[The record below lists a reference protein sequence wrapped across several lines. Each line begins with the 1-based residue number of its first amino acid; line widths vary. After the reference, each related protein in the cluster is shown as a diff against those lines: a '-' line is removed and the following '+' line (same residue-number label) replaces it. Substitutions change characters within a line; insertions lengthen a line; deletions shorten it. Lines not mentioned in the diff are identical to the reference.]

1 MKLPLRSRRTCAAMA
16 SVLAVLAVGFGPS
29 TARAAPPSTD
39 EWAVEWTDDFG
50 GGAGTAPDSKN
61 WITDVGTGYPGG
73 PAQWGTGEVQRYTND
88 PANLSQDGH
97 GNLRITPLR
106 DSAGRWTSGRIETR
120 RSDFRPADGKKLR
133 IEARLQL
140 PGITGP
146 AAAGYWPA
154 FWTLGR
160 PFRTGEGVSPTVG
173 EFDVLENA
181 NGVNRV
187 WGAMH
192 CGTSTGGPCEESTGL
207 NADTACPGSECTGH
221 FHTYAVEWDRSVEP
235 ERLTWS
241 VDGRPYHSVSS
252 AQINEATWDAATGHG
267 HFILL
272 DLAIGGGFPKAI
284 AGHSTPTPN
293 TRPGSPMLV
302 DHVTVRTTGGSD

>member
-1 MKLPLRSRRTCAAMA
+1 MKLPPRSHRTCPAVA
-16 SVLAVLAVGFGPS
+16 SALAVLAVAFGPPA
-29 TARAAPPSTD
+29 ARATPPPADGWS
-39 EWAVEWTDDFG
+39 VEWTDDFDG
-50 GGAGTAPDSKN
+50 RAGTAPDTKN
-61 WITDVGTGYPGG
+61 WITDIGTGYPGG
-73 PAQWGTGEVQRYTND
+73 PPQWGTGEVQRYTAD
-88 PANLSQDGH
+88 RANLSQDGQ

-106 DSAGRWTSGRIETR
+106 DSAGEWTSGRIETR
-120 RSDFRPADGKKLR
+120 RSDFRPPDGTKLR
-133 IEARLQL
+133 IQARIQL
-140 PGITGP
+140 PGVTGA

-173 EFDVLENA
+173 EFDVMENA

-192 CGTSTGGPCEESTGL
+192 CGTSTGGPCNESTGL
-207 NADTACPGSECTGH
+207 SADTTCPGSDCTGR

-235 ERLTWS
+235 ERVSWYI
-241 VDGRPYHSVSS
+241 DGRRYHSVSS
-252 AQINEATWDAATGHG
+252 SQMDEATWDAATGHG

-272 DLAIGGGFPKAI
+272 DVAIGGGFARAV
-284 AGHSTPTPN
+284 AGYSTPTPG

-302 DHVTVRTTGGSD
+302 DYVTVLTAGGSQ